1 MKSEQGHS
9 NGQHQSLEG
18 CDVAGILMAMPI
30 LLVGLGLAIYGL
42 RSPLSLGAGV
52 TLLLISIGLFIPSM
66 YYGWGPARVI
76 GFAAAVMAIGMSV
89 AFAAWVGFCAS
100 VFLSGDDFALF
111 GLILGA
117 PGLAA
122 FAFAIGCADVLL
134 KKLETKQIVAVIVVG
149 IAVGSPLV
157 LLMYLLHFFG

>member
-1 MKSEQGHS
+1 
-9 NGQHQSLEG
+9 
-18 CDVAGILMAMPI
+18 MAMPV
-30 LLVGLGLAIYGL
+30 LLLGLGLAIYGL

-52 TLLLISIGLFIPSM
+52 TLLVISIGLFIPSM
-66 YYGWGPARVI
+66 CYVWGPARAI
-76 GFAAAVMAIGMSV
+76 GFAAAVLAIGMSV

-100 VFLSGDDFALF
+100 YFLSGDDFALF
-111 GLILGA
+111 GLFLGA

-134 KKLETKQIVAVIVVG
+134 KKLETRQIAAVIVVG

-157 LLMYLLHFFG
+157 LLMHMLHFFG